1 MLKTMSGVVLR
12 YHRWIGLLAVLPV
25 ILWGLSGVLHP
36 VMTRLQ
42 PQPVVMTPP
51 PGMLNGFSPEQL
63 AGVRPLAPLLQAP
76 AMKEISR
83 ARLLNWQ
90 GEALWQITLP
100 GQAERRYIRAG
111 DGVFLPGLD
120 EEMAMALARHYAGE
134 PTRAIRSVQL
144 VTQFS
149 SDYPYI
155 NRILPVW
162 RVEFSGGDH
171 LRAFVETSPPRLAT
185 LDNDGKALFG
195 KVFRA
200 LHSWAF
206 INNEA
211 LRDGLM
217 TLFLAAAFL
226 SSAGGL
232 WLYGFY
238 WRKPGSGERA
248 ALSRRWHRRLG
259 LAVALTTL
267 AFTGSAIL
275 HLQWLDKGS
284 NEQVPFAVDQSL
296 SVADLMLAPAGLPL
310 QENEQIE
317 ILPVAGQAMIRLS
330 APSPSMVGKKGHA
343 AMPAVAESPH
353 EHHGHTADDQA
364 TALKKPADAR
374 YFSARDGHGLVA
386 GEAWQAK
393 NLAATFAGVALD
405 KITGVEQIRKFGGEY
420 GFVNKR
426 LPVWKVSVDT
436 VDHLALY
443 VETGTGIKA
452 AEVNDQERL
461 EGLSFAYLHKWVF
474 LDVIGK
480 NGRDFLLGLFALL
493 NAVVACLGLVLWWR
507 RWRRAKM

>member
-12 YHRWIGLLAVLPV
+12 YHRWIGLLAALPV
-25 ILWGLSGVLHP
+25 ILWGLSGLSHP

-51 PGMLNGFSPEQL
+51 QGMLNGFSLEQL
-63 AGVRPLAPLLQAP
+63 AGVRPLAQLLQTS
-76 AMKEISR
+76 AMKKISR

-100 GQAERRYIRAG
+100 GQAERRYIRAS
-111 DGVFLPGLD
+111 DGALLPGLD
-120 EEMAMALARHYAGE
+120 EKIAVVLARHYAGE
-134 PTRAIRSVQL
+134 PTRVIRSVQL

-155 NRILPVW
+155 NRLLPVW
-162 RVEFSGGDH
+162 RVEFTQGNH
-171 LRAFVETSPPRLAT
+171 LRAFVETSPLRLAT

-195 KVFRA
+195 KIFRS

-206 INNEA
+206 IKNET

-226 SSAGGL
+226 CSAGGL
-232 WLYGFY
+232 WMYGFY
-238 WRKPGSGERA
+238 WRKPESGERTA
-248 ALSRRWHRRLG
+248 SSRRWHRRLG
-259 LAVALTTL
+259 LAAAVTTFT
-267 AFTGSAIL
+267 FTGSAIL

-284 NEQVPFAVDQSL
+284 NEQAPSAVDQSL
-296 SVADLMLAPAGLPL
+296 PVEDLMLAPADLPV

-317 ILPVAGQAMIRLS
+317 ILPVADQAMIRLS
-330 APSPSMVGKKGHA
+330 APSSFMVGKKGHA

-353 EHHGHTADDQA
+353 EHHGHTADGQVA
-364 TALKKPADAR
+364 ALKKPADAR

-386 GEAWQAK
+386 GEEWQAK

-405 KITGVEQIRKFGGEY
+405 KITGAEQIRKFDGEY

-426 LPVWKVSVDT
+426 LPVWKVSVGT

-452 AEVNDQERL
+452 AEVNDRQRL
-461 EGLSFAYLHKWVF
+461 EGLSFAYLHKWIF

-507 RWRRAKM
+507 RLRRA